1 MGQGGSTEYVFFFVF
16 CFFQLLSW
24 MFQHVCLDTCC
35 FEFLMHVFCIFVF
48 APVQC
53 N

>member
-1 MGQGGSTEYVFFFVF
+1 MFCHVSGWEYRVCWFF
-16 CFFQLLSW
+16 FFQLLSW